1 MNTLN
6 DRNRHPRRLILLG
19 GFLSTLVLSNCGY
32 TARDFKKAQDHAYQ
46 RGVAA
51 GRAAIVRQDYHAEQK
66 ARESTYNLGEDG
78 NPLLPPLPVKRR
90 YYEIPIPAYTAED
103 GVRIEAHT
111 QNIEV
116 IQP

>member
-1 MNTLN
+1 MNTLIDT
-6 DRNRHPRRLILLG
+6 DRQAPRRILLG
-19 GFLSTLVLSNCGY
+19 GILSALALSSCGY
-32 TARDFKKAQDHAYQ
+32 TARDLQKAKDHAYQ

-51 GRAAIVRQDYHAEQK
+51 GRAAIVRKEYHDEQE
-66 ARESTYNLGEDG
+66 ARENTYMTGENG
-78 NPLLPPLPVKRR
+78 HPLLPPLPVKRR
-90 YYEIPIPAYTAED
+90 YYEIPVPAHTAAD